1 MSHFAFLFLY
11 ELLLDVLYCYVLYCF
26 HCILSSFLLFCSFCF
41 LLLSAIFLCFCT
53 VHLSSSIWWAFIGTV
68 VFLFLC
74 MCWLLNSNCC
84 FCKAFCWFHHGAY
97 VCAHSLVAIVS
108 HFVFLF
114 LYQLLLD
121 VLDCYVLYC
130 FLCIFFCSFWLFCV
144 SFSFLLRIII
154 DVLLIGKTMF
164 FFQLFLS
171 LMCCHLLSVHEL
183 LLSQNA
189 NVQYPCHP
197 LSSHCQDLYLREPQ
211 IPCPAAVPP
220 SFCQTRPCPLNCDVS
235 PGQRG
240 GAVEQPLRRVRF
252 LQVFNKSV
260 WNIGK
265 SFSDFAH
272 QRLLIKSC
280 IFPNSDSR
288 GRARKRGK
296 LM

>member
-1 MSHFAFLFLY
+1 M
-11 ELLLDVLYCYVLYCF
+11 
-26 HCILSSFLLFCSFCF
+26 CSFISCN
-41 LLLSAIFLCFCT
+41 CVPFC
-53 VHLSSSIWWAFIGTV
+53 V
-68 VFLFLC
+68 
-74 MCWLLNSNCC
+74 
-84 FCKAFCWFHHGAY
+84 
-97 VCAHSLVAIVS
+97 
-108 HFVFLF
+108 FVFVPVTIGCIGL
-114 LYQLLLD
+114 
-121 VLDCYVLYC
+121 
-130 FLCIFFCSFWLFCV
+130 LCIVLFSLHFFCSFWFFCV

-171 LMCCHLLSVHEL
+171 LMLCCHLLSVHEL